1 MSNRKRGLGR
11 GLSALLGDNIE
22 QTANREVLE
31 IDLNDIY
38 PNENQPRLNFNKD
51 KIEELS
57 SSIKENGLIQP
68 IVVRKGK
75 KEKYEIIAG
84 ERRYRASKLAKLKT
98 IQAIVMDIDK
108 ETSARLALIENIQR
122 EDLNPIEEALGY
134 KSIID
139 EFKITQEE
147 LSTSI
152 GKSRSYISNSMRL
165 LNLDKEVID
174 LIERGEISTG
184 HGKALLG
191 LKTKREQKN
200 LAEKIIANSLS
211 VRETENL
218 VKDKKDTKKKNT
230 TKEKVKKS
238 DEGINN
244 EEFYFENIREELMS
258 TLGTKVEIKEYS
270 NLGKIEI
277 DYYGDDDLKRIID
290 IIVKN

>member
-258 TLGTKVEIKEYS
+258 ILGTKVEIKEYS

-277 DYYGDDDLKRIID
+277 DYYSDDDLKRIID